1 MALRQSLARKLFRN
15 INVHRLDEAF
25 MTELLPTH
33 KLRDSGLETH
43 KITPSVKV
51 SVSKFP
57 GLGQKREFA
66 VRIKSVN
73 FTTNKVTVRRFKI
86 KQFTKQDIRIKTLR
100 KFTMK
105 TWSGYKKI
113 IAMPQERSNRLK
125 FIKTRPQVL
134 NNEMI
139 LAWYGPIVDGA
150 VIKLALNKQRGTL
163 LVWYNPRSRQF
174 NAKGVYLIRRLGL
187 GSKPEWRWV

>member
-1 MALRQSLARKLFRN
+1 MALRVSLARKLFRD
-15 INVHRLDEAF
+15 IQVHRLDEAF
-25 MTELLPTH
+25 LTDLVPTH
-33 KLRDSGLETH
+33 KLRDSRLETH
-43 KITPSVKV
+43 KVTPEVKV
-51 SVSKFP
+51 NVSTFP
-57 GLGQKREFA
+57 ELGRKREFA

-73 FTTNKVTVRRFKI
+73 FTTNQVNVRKYKI
-86 KQFTKQDIRIKTLR
+86 KTFTKKDIRVHSLR
-100 KFTMK
+100 MFSMT
-105 TWSGYKKI
+105 TWNGYKRI
-113 IAMPQERSNRLK
+113 IAMPQERANRLK
-125 FIKTRPQVL
+125 FVKTRPQVL

>member
-1 MALRQSLARKLFRN
+1 MALRKSLARKLFRD
-15 INVHRLDEAF
+15 IQVHRLDEAF
-25 MTELLPTH
+25 MTDLLPTH

-43 KITPSVKV
+43 RITPEVKI

-57 GLGQKREFA
+57 GLGEKREFA
-66 VRIKSVN
+66 VRIKNVN

-86 KQFTKQDIRIKTLR
+86 KRFTKQDIRIRTLQ
-100 KFTMK
+100 KFSMK

-163 LVWYNPRSRQF
+163 LIWYNPGSRQF

>member
-1 MALRQSLARKLFRN
+1 MNLRKSLARKLFRDIN
-15 INVHRLDEAF
+15 IHRLDEAF
-25 MTELLPTH
+25 MTDLIPTH
-33 KLRDSGLETH
+33 KVRDSGLETRR
-43 KITPSVKV
+43 ITPSVKINI
-51 SVSKFP
+51 SKFP
-57 GLGQKREFA
+57 GLAQKREFA

-73 FTTNKVTVRRFKI
+73 FMTKTVTTRRFKI
-86 KQFTKQDIRIKTLR
+86 KRFTKQDIRVKTLQ
-100 KFTMK
+100 KFNMK